1 MGGLLMSDH
10 IPDGSKMD
18 TPRTDS
24 WHCLSV
30 GGLKV
35 VPASFAR
42 QLERELA
49 DMTAFRDSEM
59 RWANQYKQ
67 ERDEARECMR
77 EIISQ
82 LTLVDARASGET
94 WQLATCDGD
103 EVERWRKAAG
113 LTNRQTNE
121 NAPIVNREEER

>member
-1 MGGLLMSDH
+1 MSDH

-67 ERDEARECMR
+67 ERDKARECLR
-77 EIISQ
+77 EAICYRDSSM
-82 LTLVDARASGET
+82 SGYDLE
-94 WQLATCDGD
+94 
-103 EVERWRKAAG
+103 EWREAAG
-113 LTNRQTNE
+113 ENELTNGKKDKK
-121 NAPIVNREEER
+121 APIVNREEEQ